1 MILQIGAFFGN
12 LFEGITSSAR
22 VLGEQ
27 FLPQALNVGQ
37 QFTTSLINRELNRD
51 AVNAIQDRQKAQLR
65 AAANAVSPTAAVG
78 QTAVPSGG
86 PAIGTAFMP
95 ATIVPPSI
103 QPPQRVLQTDPDFF
117 PRNRGQQFR
126 TSRRPEPLF
135 VSEGFGPRGDF
146 DINKFPLVESG
157 VGGVASAAV
166 RAGRAL
172 LMRGSAAIGR
182 TARTVQR
189 LPVNVQLGGLAAGAV
204 AAEAGASFAL
214 DAIFNPSTAF
224 TDFPTS
230 GDPLRIGASV
240 PAHTATP
247 TGLPARGV
255 YQKEPNGFQVQWY
268 AMVGGQLQPITRGQA
283 ECLKR
288 DCIYRLNVFTGDFQ
302 KLKSRRINPMNVRAF
317 FRAGR
322 RVDAGERICRKMFS
336 EHRKKKTGAI
346 RRKSRKKKR

>member
-22 VLGEQ
+22 SLGEQ
-27 FLPQALNVGQ
+27 FLPQALQVGQ

-51 AVNAIQDRQKAQLR
+51 AVNASQDRQKAQLR
-65 AAANAVSPTAAVG
+65 AAANAVSRTAAVG

-86 PAIGTAFMP
+86 PAIGTAFQP
-95 ATIVPPSI
+95 PTLIPPSI

-126 TSRRPEPLF
+126 TSRRPAPLF
-135 VSEGFGPRGDF
+135 EGEQFLQPAFMGALAGPILRG
-146 DINKFPLVESG
+146 G
-157 VGGVASAAV
+157 
-166 RAGRAL
+166 
-172 LMRGSAAIGR
+172 AAIGR
-182 TARTVQR
+182 RFANRAFEAIGRTGQTIARA
-189 LPVNVQLGGLAAGAV
+189 PVGVQLGALGAAAV
-204 AAEAGASFAL
+204 GAEAAVGFGL
-214 DAIFNPSTAF
+214 DAVFNPSTAF
-224 TDFPTS
+224 APTILQDE
-230 GDPLRIGASV
+230 GVPLRIGGPLPTQTQV
-240 PAHTATP
+240 P

>member
-12 LFEGITSSAR
+12 LFEGITAGAKQFGTGLLSSG
-22 VLGEQ
+22 LQ
-27 FLPQALNVGQ
+27 VGQ

-51 AVNAIQDRQKAQLR
+51 TVNAIQDRQKAALR

-86 PAIGTAFMP
+86 PAIGTAFQP
-95 ATIVPPSI
+95 ATLIPPSI

-117 PRNRGQQFR
+117 PRNRGQQFQ
-126 TSRRPEPLF
+126 TTRRPAPLF
-135 VSEGFGPRGDF
+135 EGEQFLQPAFAGSIAGPILRG
-146 DINKFPLVESG
+146 
-157 VGGVASAAV
+157 
-166 RAGRAL
+166 AGAL
-172 LMRGSAAIGR
+172 ARRFANRGFEAIGR
-182 TARTVQR
+182 TARTVER
-189 LPVNVQLGGLAAGAV
+189 LPVGAKLAGLAGVGVAGE
-204 AAEAGASFAL
+204 AAIGFGL
-214 DAIFNPSTAF
+214 DAILNPSIAGEGQFSAF
-224 TDFPTS
+224 GREGAALQITGGPLPTQTQ
-230 GDPLRIGASV
+230 V
-240 PAHTATP
+240 P

-255 YQKEPNGFQVQWY
+255 YQREPNGFQVQWY
-268 AMVGGQLQPITRGQA
+268 AMMGGQLQPITRGQA